1 MSQERIFPF
10 RRVSVD
16 HMVRGVSRVW
26 WQLEKLFKEPGPY
39 VFQLQ
44 FGRTGLRDAADWV
57 NVGDPVTNGYFA
69 YDSAWREGGYT
80 LTTHYRVKLTTPQ
93 NVYVSQATNAFGE
106 LTEKDWLLAREVLR
120 KEQLRHRLV
129 SIPGYLIKPM
139 RFGKGCPRCRD
150 ELSGEVTDAN
160 CPVCNGTGFEV
171 GYHPPQAMQC
181 WDLSPQ
187 TDQSDVNEPKGTTRE
202 NPYVN
207 ARVIG
212 FPGLNKDDVW
222 VNGSSDERWVIETI
236 QVAAAIR
243 GVPLV
248 YQVRMGLLPFSN
260 TVYQLEI
267 GGEPAVRTGPTLPME
282 GCGQVPV
289 DHDYGGLD
297 ELAYTLDDGC
307 GVQGAEV
314 YAFKKSVFDASGI
327 NVNRTLAVEK
337 TTTRVNGRWSRS
349 LRLDPG
355 DYVILFEKTGE
366 YGPDT
371 KTINV
376 AAPTEDLV
384 PTYVPQF
391 PLGETD
397 AEGDPSF
404 FKTEDNQIL
413 STPENGIV
421 YNFQPPGNDDEE
433 FWKI

>member
-26 WQLEKLFKEPGPY
+26 WQLERLFREPGPY

-44 FGRTGLRDAADWV
+44 FGRTGLRDASDWV

-69 YDSAWREGGYT
+69 LDPAWREGGYS

-93 NVYVSQATNAFGE
+93 NVYVSQATPAFGE
-106 LTEKDWLLAREVLR
+106 LTEKDWLIAREILR
-120 KEQLRHRLV
+120 KEQLRNKLV

-139 RFGKGCPRCRD
+139 RFGVPCPRCRD
-150 ELSGEVTDAN
+150 PMSSEVTDAN
-160 CPVCNGTGFEV
+160 CQVCNGTGFEV
-171 GYHPPQAMQC
+171 GYHPAQPMQC

-187 TDQSDVNEPKGTTRE
+187 VDQSDVADVKGTTRVE
-202 NPYVN
+202 PYVN

-212 FPGLNKDDVW
+212 FPALNKKDVW

-236 QVAAAIR
+236 QVSAAIR

-248 YQVRMGLLPFSN
+248 YQVRMGLIPFSN
-260 TVYQLEI
+260 GMYTIEV
-267 GGEPAVRTGPTLPME
+267 GGEPPVRSGPLLPVT
-282 GCGQVPV
+282 GCGSVQI

-297 ELAYTLDDGC
+297 ELAYTTASGC
-307 GVQGAEV
+307 GIVGADIYV
-314 YAFKKSVFDASGI
+314 FTKAVFDEHG
-327 NVNRTLAVEK
+327 VNADKTLAVAK
-337 TTTRVNGRWSRS
+337 TTTQTNGRWTRG
-349 LRLDPG
+349 LKVNPG
-355 DYVILFEKTGE
+355 EYVILFEKAGE

-371 KTINV
+371 KTINAV
-376 AAPTEDLV
+376 VDPDTLV
-384 PTYVPQF
+384 PTYAPTF

-397 AEGDPSF
+397 GEGDPSF

-413 STPENGIV
+413 STPESGVTYDVKNS
-421 YNFQPPGNDDEE
+421 DDPDSD